1 MADKTIGELT
11 NSAIT
16 SADDVLVFENSD
28 GETKNVKVSQLF
40 GRNNL
45 TSPWGNRGFILKDY
59 LTGDIGNYSFPAM
72 IAQIFMSTV
81 VAGTGISI
89 TGQSTAEGF
98 VPTISCTVQS
108 SGTTWYFGNTA
119 PTGAESGDYWL
130 RTDTDHYGD
139 VDTYDGSS
147 WSNVGTFAGRD
158 GQDGQDGE
166 TPTIDSVSKHWIIGQ
181 TDTGVV
187 AEGQDGADGQAAT
200 IAVGTV
206 TTGAAGTNASV
217 TNSGTSSAAVFDF
230 VIPRGADG
238 SSGSGIKSFTY
249 TGTGVVNHTVTFPE
263 LPTMVLAI
271 HGEHTFGGN
280 TWSVSTRP
288 FAWGVR
294 PVYSDWCAIGAT
306 SNGNQMMPASYNNT
320 DFEVTFSGMTI
331 SDPGASLNAQ
341 GVVYTVL
348 YL

>member
-16 SADDVLVFENSD
+16 SASDKLVFEDSN
-28 GETKNVKVSQLF
+28 GETKNVTVSQLF
-40 GRNNL
+40 GRNNI
-45 TSPWGNRGFILKDY
+45 TSAWANRAFCMRDIT
-59 LTGDIGNYSFPAM
+59 TGDIGNISFPSM
-72 IAQIFMSTV
+72 IAQIFMSTLA
-81 VAGTGISI
+81 AGTGISI

-108 SGTTWYFGNTA
+108 SGTTWYFGSTA
-119 PTGAESGDYWL
+119 PVSAENGDYWL
-130 RTDTDHYGD
+130 RTDTGHYGD
-139 VDTYDGSS
+139 VDIYDGSS

-158 GQDGQDGE
+158 GQDGQDG
-166 TPTIDSVSKHWIIGQ
+166 
-181 TDTGVV
+181 
-187 AEGQDGADGQAAT
+187 QDGADGQAAT
-200 IAVGTV
+200 ITIGTV

-271 HGEHTFGGN
+271 YGEHTFGSN
-280 TWSVSTRP
+280 TWSVSARP

-294 PVYSDWCAIGAT
+294 PVYSEWCAVGGT
-306 SNGNQMMPASYNNT
+306 TNGNQMMPAAYNDT
-320 DFEVTFSGMTI
+320 DYEVTFSGMSI

-348 YL
+348 YM